1 MKTFD
6 FISLAA
12 LVSAPTALGLV
23 SFSPVANGPNYSV
36 GLPPGTTIAS
46 SSPGTIYLSLE
57 APSTYQWAG
66 LGIGEQMAGAT
77 IFMMYPNGEGNVTI
91 SARNGGGGHVE
102 PQFNSTLMA
111 GVTLLAGSGVD
122 GDVMRANVKCTTCT
136 LNAAATLSKCPWIA
150 AYQPSGSLTSTD
162 ESFTLPM
169 HDVDTMFQFTFDL
182 TKATISSD
190 SNPFVSGSGSS
201 SSGGLSNGS
210 SPVGSGGNGGS
221 SFGGIPSDI
230 ELIPTFQ
237 KAHGILMGTSIL
249 LLFPIGAVFMRV
261 VGSPLLHG
269 IVQVLSL
276 CVLIAGFGLGLRMA
290 HILDILYKSIGRTHT
305 IFGTVIVIL
314 FLLQPFIG
322 LAHHCL
328 YKKTGGRTPVS
339 HIHIWLGRSIL
350 ICGAVNGGLGLQLAA
365 NSRGGEIAWGVVAGV
380 MALIYAAI
388 VLVKRK
394 SGKSLL
400 GGRTKPEM
408 TS

>member
-1 MKTFD
+1 
-6 FISLAA
+6 
-12 LVSAPTALGLV
+12 
-23 SFSPVANGPNYSV
+23 
-36 GLPPGTTIAS
+36 
-46 SSPGTIYLSLE
+46 
-57 APSTYQWAG
+57 
-66 LGIGEQMAGAT
+66 
-77 IFMMYPNGEGNVTI
+77 
-91 SARNGGGGHVE
+91 
-102 PQFNSTLMA
+102 
-111 GVTLLAGSGVD
+111 
-122 GDVMRANVKCTTCT
+122 
-136 LNAAATLSKCPWIA
+136 LSKCPWIA